1 MQTEMFSRIQT
12 IEGVDCL
19 VVILRKDMPEK
30 RLLLIWSVI
39 IPNRSAATPDEAQCS
54 RWVDAMFGTEEQI
67 DHVNKLITFLKKT
80 QVENYQHVAK
90 PGTLVSTII
99 NDFELTA
106 RKA

>member
-1 MQTEMFSRIQT
+1 MFQRIQT
-12 IEGVDCL
+12 LENVDCL

-39 IPNRSAATPDEAQCS
+39 IPNASAAAPDEAQCS

-67 DHVNKLITFLKKT
+67 DHVNKLIAFLKKT
-80 QVENYQHVAK
+80 RVDNSQHVAK

-99 NDFELTA
+99 SDFELTA
-106 RKA
+106 YMA